1 MDSLLSYYHS
11 SRLALT
17 IRQPLLMAS
26 SIFLL
31 VLAILLI
38 PPTLHLVPSVRGT
51 SRTISLIGDYI
62 AGWNGS
68 KPGPTITVVQGDMV
82 TTPLSSG
89 DGFQHQFLV
98 DVDRDGYSDCS
109 DADPCSPTFMTST
122 GITYPFTVTF
132 PPGTYAYYCTFHSFS
147 MYGSFVVQPTTTASP
162 DFTIIASP
170 TSLNIAQGSTATTTI
185 TLTSVNSFSG
195 TISIT
200 GDVVPSGP
208 SVSFSP
214 TSVALSGGSTTSTL
228 TVSAVGGLYSSVANG
243 NYSVNVTANSGS
255 LFHSTTVK
263 VTVGSSN
270 SSPSGSANLPLT
282 VLVGAAVVVIAAVAV
297 TVFVLRRKSK

>member
-82 TTPLSSG
+82 TTQLSSG

-132 PPGTYAYYCTFHSFS
+132 PPGDLRILLHFPFLLH
-147 MYGSFVVQPTTTASP
+147 VWK
-162 DFTIIASP
+162 
-170 TSLNIAQGSTATTTI
+170 LR
-185 TLTSVNSFSG
+185 
-195 TISIT
+195 
-200 GDVVPSGP
+200 
-208 SVSFSP
+208 
-214 TSVALSGGSTTSTL
+214 STTDNNSL
-228 TVSAVGGLYSSVANG
+228 TGL
-243 NYSVNVTANSGS
+243 
-255 LFHSTTVK
+255 HDHC
-263 VTVGSSN
+263 
-270 SSPSGSANLPLT
+270 
-282 VLVGAAVVVIAAVAV
+282 
-297 TVFVLRRKSK
+297 